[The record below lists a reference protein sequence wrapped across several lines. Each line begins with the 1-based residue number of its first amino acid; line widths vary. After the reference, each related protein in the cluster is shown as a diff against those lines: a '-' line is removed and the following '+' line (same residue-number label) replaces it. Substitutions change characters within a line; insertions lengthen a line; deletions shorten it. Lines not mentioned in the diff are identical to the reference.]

1 MFSTFGYNII
11 DMLKNAFCGSSD
23 VVKNGLRGRKQM
35 YKCKSCGRKFTG
47 GRRRSKSQVITE
59 YVDGK
64 QTLRQ
69 LSERHG
75 VSIRTIQRDI
85 SSMRYVQKVSK
96 EKHVVIQMDTTYWGR
111 GFGLMVI
118 KDAYRNKILWR
129 KYVRSET
136 VADYIEGVRW
146 LEDIGFRIYGIVCDG
161 MRGLVN
167 ALRQYPVQMCQF
179 HQIMA
184 VRRYLAEDPEL
195 EASSEL
201 LRITKQIAH
210 TDKENFIGMLEQWY
224 DEYKNVLDERV
235 HDKRRKRPPFMR
247 PRLRCAYLSL
257 KRNMRWLW
265 TFYDNRDSILI
276 PNTNNGLECI
286 FSDIK
291 SKVRVHS
298 GMKRKNRKRLIV
310 EYIMRHY

>member
-1 MFSTFGYNII
+1 
-11 DMLKNAFCGSSD
+11 
-23 VVKNGLRGRKQM
+23 
-35 YKCKSCGRKFTG
+35 
-47 GRRRSKSQVITE
+47 
-59 YVDGK
+59 
-64 QTLRQ
+64 
-69 LSERHG
+69 
-75 VSIRTIQRDI
+75 
-85 SSMRYVQKVSK
+85 
-96 EKHVVIQMDTTYWGR
+96 
-111 GFGLMVI
+111 MVI

-129 KYVRSET
+129 KYVRNET

-146 LEDIGFRIYGIVCDG
+146 LEDNGFRIYGIVCDG

-167 ALRQYPVQMCQF
+167 AFRQYPVQMCQF

-210 TDKENFIGMLEQWY
+210 TDKESFIGMLEQWY

-276 PNTNNGLECI
+276 PNTNNGLEGI

-298 GMKRKNRKRLIV
+298 GMKRENRKRLID

>member
-1 MFSTFGYNII
+1 
-11 DMLKNAFCGSSD
+11 
-23 VVKNGLRGRKQM
+23 M

-146 LEDIGFRIYGIVCDG
+146 LEDNGFRIYGIVCDG

-210 TDKENFIGMLEQWY
+210 TDKGSFIGMLEQWY

-276 PNTNNGLECI
+276 PNTNNGLEGI

-298 GMKRKNRKRLIV
+298 GMKRENRKRLID

>member
-1 MFSTFGYNII
+1 
-11 DMLKNAFCGSSD
+11 MLFCGSSD

-85 SSMRYVQKVSK
+85 SSIRYVQKVSK

-146 LEDIGFRIYGIVCDG
+146 LEGNGFRIYGIVCDG

-179 HQIMA
+179 RQIMT

-210 TDKENFIGMLEQWY
+210 TDKESFIGMLEQWY

-276 PNTNNGLECI
+276 PNTNNGLEGI
-286 FSDIK
+286 FSDIR

-298 GMKRKNRKRLIV
+298 GMKRENRKRLID

>member
-1 MFSTFGYNII
+1 
-11 DMLKNAFCGSSD
+11 
-23 VVKNGLRGRKQM
+23 
-35 YKCKSCGRKFTG
+35 
-47 GRRRSKSQVITE
+47 
-59 YVDGK
+59 
-64 QTLRQ
+64 
-69 LSERHG
+69 
-75 VSIRTIQRDI
+75 
-85 SSMRYVQKVSK
+85 
-96 EKHVVIQMDTTYWGR
+96 
-111 GFGLMVI
+111 
-118 KDAYRNKILWR
+118 
-129 KYVRSET
+129 
-136 VADYIEGVRW
+136 
-146 LEDIGFRIYGIVCDG
+146 

-210 TDKENFIGMLEQWY
+210 TDKESFIGMLEQWY

-276 PNTNNGLECI
+276 PNTNNWLEGI

-298 GMKRKNRKRLIV
+298 GMKRENRKRLID

>member
-1 MFSTFGYNII
+1 
-11 DMLKNAFCGSSD
+11 
-23 VVKNGLRGRKQM
+23 M

-111 GFGLMVI
+111 SFGLMVI

-167 ALRQYPVQMCQF
+167 ALRQYPVQMFQF

-276 PNTNNGLECI
+276 PNTNNGLEGI

-298 GMKRKNRKRLIV
+298 GMKRENRKRLIV

>member
-1 MFSTFGYNII
+1 
-11 DMLKNAFCGSSD
+11 
-23 VVKNGLRGRKQM
+23 M

-129 KYVRSET
+129 KYVRNET

-146 LEDIGFRIYGIVCDG
+146 LEDNGFRIYGIVCDG

-167 ALRQYPVQMCQF
+167 AFRQYPVQMCQF

-210 TDKENFIGMLEQWY
+210 TDKESFIGMLEQWY

-276 PNTNNGLECI
+276 PNTNNGLEGI

-298 GMKRKNRKRLIV
+298 GMKRENRKRLID

>member
-1 MFSTFGYNII
+1 
-11 DMLKNAFCGSSD
+11 
-23 VVKNGLRGRKQM
+23 M

-47 GRRRSKSQVITE
+47 GKRRSKDQVITE

-69 LSERHG
+69 LSERYG
-75 VSIRTIQRDI
+75 VSVRTIQRDL
-85 SSMRYVQKVSK
+85 SCMRYVQKVSK
-96 EKHVVIQMDTTYWGR
+96 EKQVVIQMDTTYWGR

-129 KYVRSET
+129 KYVRNET

-146 LEDIGFRIYGIVCDG
+146 LEDNGFKIYGIVCDG
-161 MRGLVN
+161 MRGLAQ
-167 ALRQYPVQMCQF
+167 ALRRYPVQMCQF

-184 VRRYLAEDPEL
+184 VKRYLAEDPEL
-195 EASSEL
+195 EASAEL

-210 TDKENFIGMLEQWY
+210 TDKESFVGMLELWHDKY
-224 DEYKNVLDERV
+224 RSVLDERV

-257 KRNMRWLW
+257 IRNMRWLW
-265 TFYDNRDSILI
+265 TFYDNKEDMLM
-276 PNTNNGLECI
+276 PNTNNGLEGI

-298 GMKRKNRKRLIV
+298 GMRRESRKRLID
-310 EYIMRHY
+310 EYITRHY

>member
-1 MFSTFGYNII
+1 
-11 DMLKNAFCGSSD
+11 
-23 VVKNGLRGRKQM
+23 M

-146 LEDIGFRIYGIVCDG
+146 LEDNGFRIYGIVCDG

-210 TDKENFIGMLEQWY
+210 TDKESFIGMLEQWY

-276 PNTNNGLECI
+276 PNTNNGLEGI

-298 GMKRKNRKRLIV
+298 GMKRENRKRLID